1 MAEKVILVLVD
12 GMRPDALLTCG
23 HPFVET
29 LKEIGTCYF
38 SAQTV
43 MPSVTLPCHMSLFHS
58 VDPDRHGILS
68 NTYVPQVRPIEGL
81 VDRLD
86 NCGKKCAFFYNW
98 EELRDLSRPDHLHT
112 SLLISEHKA
121 DRTDDKITDAAI
133 RYISEESPDFVF
145 LYLGETDEL
154 GGHDNGWM
162 SDVYL
167 QVVNNAIECVKRLYE
182 SLPAGYTLILTAD
195 HGGHGRGHGSD
206 LPEDMTIPICCV
218 GPRFSSNVSLPGGS
232 IKDIA
237 VTIAD
242 LLDVKRVKEWE
253 GSALAFTADET

>member
-12 GMRPDALLTCG
+12 GMRPDGLLQCG
-23 HPFVET
+23 HPFVDT
-29 LKEIGTCYF
+29 LRKNATVYLK
-38 SAQTV
+38 AQTV
-43 MPSVTLPCHMSLFHS
+43 QPSVTLPCHMSLFHS
-58 VDPDRHGILS
+58 VDPERHGITT
-68 NTYVPQVRPIEGL
+68 NTYAPQVRPIEGL

-86 NCGKKCAFFYNW
+86 NHGKKCAFFYNW

-121 DRTDDKITDAAI
+121 EHTDDKITDAAI
-133 RYISEESPDFVF
+133 RYIQEEQPDFLF

-162 SDVYL
+162 SDIYL
-167 QVVNNAIECVKRLYE
+167 QVVNNAIACTERLYE
-182 SLPAGYTLILTAD
+182 SLPEGYTLILTAD

-206 LPEDMTIPICCV
+206 MPEDMTIPILCT
-218 GPRFSSNVSLPGGS
+218 GPRFEKGLELPGGS

-242 LLDVKRVKEWE
+242 LLEVSHAKEWE
-253 GSALAFTADET
+253 GTALQFQSE